1 MRTQVIRWLI
11 TLAFGLPGVVGQQT
25 QAPKNPSLA
34 ERARQFRS
42 ADGTVLAYA
51 EKGSGR
57 VLVLLAGGYGLSHG
71 YMSSVADGMAA
82 SNRCILP
89 DQRGT
94 GLSKVRDYS
103 ASTLNIAKLI
113 EDLDA
118 LRTHLRL
125 QKLRLLGHSW
135 GGMLAM
141 SYAAAHPERVESI
154 VLVDSG
160 GMNLNFQPLY
170 SSGTAARLRAVLSS
184 DEQDRLRIL
193 MAGDAPMTEIA
204 KAEISHLRMAAFL
217 FDRNRA
223 AELEKYFDRAP
234 INEEAAEAVVADLKR
249 RKWDVRAEL
258 RNLHAPV
265 LIIHG
270 REDPLPLSVAQETQQ
285 TIPGAR
291 LEVIGDCGHYPW
303 LDQPA
308 QFFALVKRFGAA
320 ASSR

>member
-1 MRTQVIRWLI
+1 M
-11 TLAFGLPGVVGQQT
+11 GQQT
-25 QAPKNPSLA
+25 HAPKNPSLA
-34 ERARQFRS
+34 EHARQFRS
-42 ADGTVLAYA
+42 TDGTDLAYF

-57 VLVLLAGGYGLSHG
+57 VLVLLAGGYGLSHV
-71 YMSSVADGMAA
+71 YMSPVADGMATA
-82 SNRCILP
+82 YRCILP

-103 ASTLNIAKLI
+103 ASMLNVEKLI
-113 EDLDA
+113 DDLDA
-118 LRTHLRL
+118 LRKHLRL
-125 QKLRLLGHSW
+125 RKIRLLGHSW

-160 GMNLNFQPLY
+160 GMNMDFQPLY
-170 SSGTAARLRAVLSS
+170 SSGTAARLRAVLSA

-193 MAGDAPMTEIA
+193 MAGDVPMTGTA

-217 FDRNRA
+217 FDRSHA
-223 AELEKYFDRAP
+223 AELEKSFDRDP
-234 INEEAAEAVVADLKR
+234 VNEEAANAVFADLRR

-258 RNLHAPV
+258 KKLHAPV

-270 REDPLPLSVAQETQQ
+270 REDPLPLSVAQEIQR
-285 TIPGAR
+285 TIPRAR

-308 QFFALVKRFGAA
+308 QFFALVKGFGATT
-320 ASSR
+320 SSR